1 MSALGAG
8 VTTWLGCWPTQA
20 AAPLPVASPPSPL
33 ASQLS
38 GSPLVEYSWFKTA
51 VDGGDARRV
60 VTDVLVL
67 DSRTLAFQLRER
79 VPPSQW
85 TPHVVTQPPALL
97 DGAFAA
103 LAGVSAALAGTQTA
117 AESLAL
123 PRSVFR
129 TTLPAPASVDSLVAA
144 GVRVSVSA
152 VDGSQNAEDVE
163 FLVRLGLLLAVSA
176 YVLNADGGLG
186 SLLKR
191 PAKMF
196 GSGAEAARASG
207 GVTLADVAGCEE
219 AKDELQDIVNW
230 LKSPDKYARLGGRV
244 PRGVLLVGPPGT
256 GKTLLAKAVAG
267 EAGVPF
273 FAASASEFVEL
284 FVGLGGRRV
293 RTLFE
298 DARKRAPCV
307 IFIDELDAVGKSRSG
322 GNSSGS
328 GVAGVANE
336 EREQTL
342 NQLLTEMDG
351 FAQSKDAPP
360 VIVLAATNRPDS
372 LDAALRRPG
381 RFDRTV
387 AVSPPDRA
395 GRAAIMAVHL
405 GKLPAG
411 ALSPDVAL
419 ASCADHVAASTVGF
433 TGADLA
439 NVVNEAALLAAR
451 RGATHIALADLDA
464 AVERGSSAGIERP
477 SMRLS
482 DAERHTV
489 AIHEAGHAVV
499 GHLARTVAHLTIS
512 KVSVIPRG
520 VGALGWTQA
529 LPNEDRYLA
538 SQPQLRA
545 MLVVYLA
552 GRAAEQHLLRVL
564 TSGAADDLS
573 RATGLAADMVAS
585 FGMCPAVGPRAVGR
599 PDVYADS
606 SVRPPGPLLASA
618 VDDAMNSLLRDA
630 DAWAVACVAHNA
642 ESIRALAAALLRD
655 DTVSG
660 DSLRSL
666 LAQASLPPGVTPFWD
681 VDTA

>member
-1 MSALGAG
+1 MAALGAG
-8 VTTWLGCWPTQA
+8 LASLLSSRPALA
-20 AAPLPVASPPSPL
+20 ASAIDSPHSPL
-33 ASQLS
+33 ATQLV
-38 GSPLVEYSWFKTA
+38 GAPLVDYSWFKQA
-51 VDGGDARRV
+51 CDGGDAARV
-60 VTDVLVL
+60 VTDVLFL
-67 DSRTLAFQLRER
+67 DARTLAFQLRDS
-79 VPPSQW
+79 VPPGDW
-85 TPHVVTQPPALL
+85 VPHVVTQPPALL
-97 DGAFAA
+97 DGVVAA
-103 LAGVSAALAGTQTA
+103 LAGVSSALRGTR
-117 AESLAL
+117 SLGDDL
-123 PRSVFR
+123 TQPRSVFR
-129 TTLPAPASVDSLVAA
+129 TTLPAPASVDALVAA
-144 GVRVSVSA
+144 GIRVSASA

-163 FLVRLGLLLAVSA
+163 FITRLGLLLAVSA
-176 YVLNADGGLG
+176 YVLNADGGLS

-191 PAKMF
+191 PAKLF
-196 GSGAEAARASG
+196 DSGDDARRGSG
-207 GVTLADVAGCEE
+207 GVILADVAGCDE

-230 LKSPDKYARLGGRV
+230 LKAPEKYARLGGRV

-307 IFIDELDAVGKSRSG
+307 VFIDELDAVGKSRSG
-322 GNSSGS
+322 GNSTGS

-351 FAQSKDAPP
+351 FGQNGAP

-405 GKLPAG
+405 GKLPPA
-411 ALSPDVAL
+411 AL
-419 ASCADHVAASTVGF
+419 AADVELARCADHVAASTVGF

-451 RGATHIALADLDA
+451 RGASHIALTDLDA
-464 AVERGSSAGIERP
+464 AVDRGSAGGMERP
-477 SMRLS
+477 SFRLS

-499 GHLARTVAHLTIS
+499 GHLARHVAHLSIS

-599 PDVYADS
+599 PDGFSDGGS
-606 SVRPPGPLLASA
+606 LRSPGPLLASA
-618 VDDAMNSLLRDA
+618 VDDAMNGLLRGA
-630 DAWAVACVAHNA
+630 DAWATACVAHNA
-642 ESIRALAAALLRD
+642 ECVQALAEALVRD
-655 DTVSG
+655 DTVAG
-660 DSLRSL
+660 DALRSL
-666 LAQASLPPGVTPFWD
+666 LDTASLPPGVTPFWE
-681 VDTA
+681 DTT

>member
-1 MSALGAG
+1 MAALGAG
-8 VTTWLGCWPTQA
+8 VASLLSGRPALA
-20 AAPLPVASPPSPL
+20 ASAIDSPHSPL
-33 ASQLS
+33 ATQLS
-38 GSPLVEYSWFKTA
+38 GAPLVEFSWFKQA
-51 VDGGDARRV
+51 VDGGDKARV
-60 VTDVLVL
+60 VTEVLFL
-67 DSRTLAFQLRER
+67 DSRTLAFQLRDS
-79 VPPSQW
+79 VQPDSW
-85 TPHVVTQPPALL
+85 APHVVTQPPALL
-97 DGAFAA
+97 DGVVAA
-103 LAGVSAALAGTQTA
+103 LAGVSSALRGTPTLA
-117 AESLAL
+117 DDLAL

-129 TTLPAPASVDSLVAA
+129 TTLPAPASVDALVAA
-144 GVRVSVSA
+144 GIRVSASA

-163 FLVRLGLLLAVSA
+163 FVTRLGLLLAVSA
-176 YVLNADGGLG
+176 YVLNADGGLS

-191 PAKMF
+191 PAKLF
-196 GSGAEAARASG
+196 DSGDEAKRGSG
-207 GVTLADVAGCEE
+207 GVTLADVAGCDE
-219 AKDELQDIVNW
+219 AKGELQDIVNW
-230 LKSPDKYARLGGRV
+230 LKAPEKYARLGGRV

-307 IFIDELDAVGKSRSG
+307 VFIDELDAVGKSRSG

-405 GKLPAG
+405 GKLPPA
-411 ALSPDVAL
+411 ALSADVEL
-419 ASCADHVAASTVGF
+419 ARCADHVAASTVGF

-451 RGATHIALADLDA
+451 RGASHIALTDLDA
-464 AVERGSSAGIERP
+464 AVDRGSAGGMERRAP
-477 SMRLS
+477 
-482 DAERHTV
+482 HG
-489 AIHEAGHAVV
+489 GH
-499 GHLARTVAHLTIS
+499 
-512 KVSVIPRG
+512 PRG
-520 VGALGWTQA
+520 WACCCGPLGA
-529 LPNEDRYLA
+529 PRRSPFYLQGQRHSA
-538 SQPQLRA
+538 RRWS
-545 MLVVYLA
+545 
-552 GRAAEQHLLRVL
+552 
-564 TSGAADDLS
+564 
-573 RATGLAADMVAS
+573 TGLDA
-585 FGMCPAVGPRAVGR
+585 GPA
-599 PDVYADS
+599 
-606 SVRPPGPLLASA
+606 
-618 VDDAMNSLLRDA
+618 
-630 DAWAVACVAHNA
+630 
-642 ESIRALAAALLRD
+642 
-655 DTVSG
+655 
-660 DSLRSL
+660 
-666 LAQASLPPGVTPFWD
+666 Q
-681 VDTA
+681 